1 MRVLAYV
8 TGTIIVVAIS
18 AYLLVSRRAAD
29 DASREAELDDWANG
43 PR

>member
-18 AYLLVSRRAAD
+18 AYLLVSRRANE
-29 DASREAELDDWANG
+29 DAAREAELDEWANS

>member
-18 AYLLVSRRAAD
+18 AYLLVSRRAAYD
-29 DASREAELDDWANG
+29 SAREAELDEWAHG
-43 PR
+43 AL